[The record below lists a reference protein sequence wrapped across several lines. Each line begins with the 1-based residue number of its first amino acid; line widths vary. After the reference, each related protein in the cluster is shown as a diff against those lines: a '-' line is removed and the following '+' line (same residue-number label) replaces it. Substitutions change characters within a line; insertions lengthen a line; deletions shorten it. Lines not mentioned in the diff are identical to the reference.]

1 MAINIGRT
9 GTAGRF
15 IGGGAGVY
23 RNNALK
29 LYVDPYRYDCFTAES
44 DSSMEDLS
52 GWGNSLTCANGAVD
66 YSNGYWYMDGTN
78 DFAYRVDDS
87 DFDYSTTTDF
97 SIQMWY
103 KNLSSGD
110 FALIS
115 KGRFTNTGWGLWC
128 NNSNSE
134 EPNLYLGIGNNEEYY
149 DLGDHSWDST
159 SAWINVAI
167 VVDRSSNV
175 KAYKNGV
182 LVRTDST
189 SSTSTSISTDRYL
202 IIGGTQASNSTTA
215 VSNDFYGF
223 MGPILI
229 YSGLL
234 LDADEVRQNF
244 NLHRGIF
251 GV

>member
-52 GWGNSLTCANGAVD
+52 GWGNNLTCVNGAVD

-87 DFDYSTTTDF
+87 DFDFSTTTDF

-103 KNLSSGD
+103 RYLGSSTFG
-110 FALIS
+110 LIS
-115 KGRFTNTGWGLWC
+115 KGRHTNFGF
-128 NNSNSE
+128 SVYHSSSK
-134 EPNLYLGIGNNEEYY
+134 LYMSIGNSTTLY
-149 DLGDHSWDST
+149 DFGDHTWDSG
-159 SAWINVAI
+159 WINVALVI
-167 VVDRSSNV
+167 DRSSNA

-182 LVRTDST
+182 LVATDT
-189 SSTSTSISTDRYL
+189 STSTSTNISTDRYL

-215 VSNDFYGF
+215 VSNDFNGF